1 MPSPQKEYRDA
12 ESYLARYQALLTKSL
27 HLLEVGFTAR
37 LEKVSTELSKQIAAT
52 KSDAAQH
59 ALAYGRFEE
68 LLVDSSYALI
78 PNVQQVISSAYTQLG
93 AARTDHQ
100 SYSIYSN
107 TANNIFRTYLQWR
120 DQALRPLVQKE
131 LDTFHA
137 DTKDAKS
144 AAGSAAVETASRGF
158 IKQSFER
165 SYHEVMLFAKV
176 FAIDPQYSSNA
187 NSVFATL
194 RAYRSN
200 LVNAVN
206 VVPLATLLQTALT
219 AVNDLPTVCNVLGWV
234 THEYLLLDY
243 DDDDND
249 SSNDGNNDGNDTSY
263 LASHSRQMAARLLAE
278 HLWVFADALFEAEV
292 AKTITKVPV
301 APEALKIAPVA
312 NGQAASNAYP
322 PVRRAIELLIMFDQA
337 MPKERCVSTPFYATL
352 PIKRRY

>member
-1 MPSPQKEYRDA
+1 MQKEYRDA
-12 ESYLARYQALLTKSL
+12 ESYLARYQSLLTKSL

-37 LEKVSTELSKQIAAT
+37 LEKVSTELAKQIAAT

-68 LLVDSSYALI
+68 LLVDSSYALV
-78 PNVQQVISSAYTQLG
+78 PNVQQVISSAYTHLG
-93 AARTDHQ
+93 APRTDHQ

-120 DQALRPLVQKE
+120 DQSLRPIVQKE
-131 LDTFHA
+131 LDAFHA

-144 AAGSAAVETASRGF
+144 ANGPAAVETASRGF

-165 SYHEVMLFAKV
+165 SYHEMQLFNKV
-176 FAIDPQYSSNA
+176 FAVDPQYSASTS
-187 NSVFATL
+187 SVFGTL
-194 RAYRSN
+194 RAYRSD

-206 VVPLATLLQTALT
+206 VAPLATLLQTALAAT
-219 AVNDLPTVCNVLGWV
+219 GDLTVVCNVLGWI
-234 THEYLLLDY
+234 THEYLLLEY

-249 SSNDGNNDGNDTSY
+249 GGSDDGNDGNDTPY
-263 LASHSRQMAARLLAE
+263 LAAHSRQMAARLLAE

-301 APEALKIAPVA
+301 QNEALKITPVA

-322 PVRRAIELLIMFDQA
+322 PVRRAIELLVMFDQA
-337 MPKERCVSTPFYATL
+337 MPKERCVSLY
-352 PIKRRY
+352 PICLVYNI